1 MPADHHPL
9 SSTVKGPGFLAW
21 AALASVLFPLFF
33 ITQGIGRFDFWW
45 CMSANITIFLSWSFI
60 LDPAYTRFLIDDF
73 RNGFGYKFAVGI
85 ASAAVLYGVFWLGN
99 LISPYII
106 PGARDGINGVYQFKS
121 SASTI
126 RIFWS
131 MVLLIG
137 PGEEL
142 IWRGFLQRHLESRV
156 GRLNGFLVAAAFYT
170 GIHIF
175 SGNIMLTGAALVCGL
190 FWGFLYYRYRSMV
203 INTISHTI
211 WDVAV
216 FLLFPF
222 H

>member
-1 MPADHHPL
+1 METK
-9 SSTVKGPGFLAW
+9 SRSLAIW
-21 AALASVLFPLFF
+21 AALAAVLFPLLF

-45 CMSANITIFLSWSFI
+45 WMSANIAIFLSLSFV
-60 LDPAYTRFLIDDF
+60 LDPGYASILKEDF
-73 RNGFGYKFAVGI
+73 SGGFWRKLLTGL
-85 ASAAVLYGVFWLGN
+85 ASATVLYGVFWMGN
-99 LISPYII
+99 IISPFII
-106 PGARDGINGVYQFKS
+106 PGARDGIDGVYQFKN
-121 SASTI
+121 SASVT

-131 MVLLIG
+131 MILLIG

-142 IWRGFLQRHLESRV
+142 IWRGFLQRHLG
-156 GRLNGFLVAAAFYT
+156 GRFGEFKGFLLATAFYT
-170 GIHIF
+170 GIHVF

-190 FWGFLYYRYRSMV
+190 FWGFLYFRYRSML
-203 INTISHTI
+203 INTISHTV